1 MNHLILFDFDGTLA
15 DTAPDLVA
23 AANRQRAYHGLDPL
37 PDPALRPHASQGA
50 RGLLKAALGLE
61 PQTDGYDAARQ
72 RFLSDYAQIM
82 FDQAHLFAGIA
93 ELLDQLEQH
102 QLAWGIV
109 TNKSEALARPIARHL
124 GIEARS
130 LVTVGGDTTPHIK
143 PHPEPLLHAARQAR
157 IDPGRCI
164 YIGDDERD
172 VLAGKA
178 AGMATV
184 AAAYG
189 YCTLDDP
196 TRWQADAVAQAPG
209 DLWPIIRQWAA
220 SVHG

>member
-1 MNHLILFDFDGTLA
+1 
-15 DTAPDLVA
+15 
-23 AANRQRAYHGLDPL
+23 
-37 PDPALRPHASQGA
+37 
-50 RGLLKAALGLE
+50 
-61 PQTDGYDAARQ
+61 
-72 RFLSDYAQIM
+72 
-82 FDQAHLFAGIA
+82 
-93 ELLDQLEQH
+93 
-102 QLAWGIV
+102 
-109 TNKSEALARPIARHL
+109 
-124 GIEARS
+124 
-130 LVTVGGDTTPHIK
+130 
-143 PHPEPLLHAARQAR
+143 
-157 IDPGRCI
+157 
-164 YIGDDERD
+164 